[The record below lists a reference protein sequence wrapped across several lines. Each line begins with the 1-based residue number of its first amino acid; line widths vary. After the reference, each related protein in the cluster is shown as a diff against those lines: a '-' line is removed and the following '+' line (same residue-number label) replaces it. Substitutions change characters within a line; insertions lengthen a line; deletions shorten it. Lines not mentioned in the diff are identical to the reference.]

1 MHEAICLPPL
11 LLQEQASQEEVF
23 ECAALGISYERTD
36 PFIRGLVALAAQEL
50 EREGAPF
57 PFVLLSTCNRLEIYY
72 STKGWAEAYDFFF
85 TFMQSRVPS
94 LASWHWDSYFGQ
106 ACLAHLIG
114 VVSGVKS
121 ANLFETEIKAQTK
134 EAYARAQD
142 KRILSKEL
150 HFLFQQAFFLAK
162 KIRLHFGL
170 EKMGR
175 SLGGLIQE
183 AANNHFCHLEE
194 VSLLFVGASWIN
206 RQILS
211 SFSPH
216 LLKNIALCSRS
227 PERAKRWIQSYTGTG
242 DGRVMTEISWED
254 RHLWSQFDWLIFGTK
269 SSHYL
274 LSSVADW
281 PKGPLPKLICDLS
294 IPQNVNPIVGA
305 SLRLLNIDQILGR
318 TEEQPSHL
326 ALKQEILAH
335 IQTRAHNCLEKFLKP
350 QPIYHTTSKRF

>member
-1 MHEAICLPPL
+1 MHEAICLPSL
-11 LLQEQASQEEVF
+11 LLHEHSSQEEAF

-36 PFIRGLVALAAQEL
+36 PFIRGVVALAAQEL
-50 EREGAPF
+50 EQKGAPF

-72 STKGWAEAYDFFF
+72 STKEWAEAYHFFF

-134 EAYARAQD
+134 EAYARAQE

-150 HFLFQQAFFLAK
+150 HFLFQQAFFVAK

-175 SLGGLIQE
+175 SLGGLVQE
-183 AANNHFCHLEE
+183 AAKNHFCHVEE

-211 SFSPH
+211 SLPLH
-216 LLKNIALCSRS
+216 LLKRVALCSRS
-227 PERAKRWIQSYTGTG
+227 PERAKRWIRSYTGAG
-242 DGRVMTEISWED
+242 DGRAIVEIPWD
-254 RHLWSQFDWLIFGTK
+254 DQYLWSQFDWLIFGTK
-269 SSHYL
+269 SSRYL
-274 LSSVADW
+274 LSSVTDW

-305 SLRLLNIDQILGR
+305 SFHLLNIDQILEK
-318 TEEQPSHL
+318 TAEQTSHI
-326 ALKQEILAH
+326 ALKQTILAH
-335 IQTRAHNCLEKFLKP
+335 IQTRAHNCLEKFVPSSISLPEKKP
-350 QPIYHTTSKRF
+350 FF